1 MHFYLKLDRQF
12 NCDLIC
18 FTACLTVGF
27 VMRNT
32 SPVGW
37 IPLLFIKVFRDGLFP
52 YFLSSAIVISLPII
66 SLTVY
71 LDSLYYSSKTD
82 GNTFEW
88 VFTSWN
94 FAQINVLSGL
104 SKYFGDHQYSEYIL
118 NYLPKDIFKALI
130 IFLVLGMYQYNR
142 DMRNK

>member
-1 MHFYLKLDRQF
+1 
-12 NCDLIC
+12 
-18 FTACLTVGF
+18 
-27 VMRNT
+27 MRNT